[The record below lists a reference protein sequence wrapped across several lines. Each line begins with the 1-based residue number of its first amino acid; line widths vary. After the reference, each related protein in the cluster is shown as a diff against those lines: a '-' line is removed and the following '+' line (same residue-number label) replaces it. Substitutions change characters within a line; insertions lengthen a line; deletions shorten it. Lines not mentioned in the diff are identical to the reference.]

1 MNFEEIIKYYLH
13 GKKLKWLSIND
24 VTYQMTMTLG
34 QIFRALMEMSNC
46 HFKTHHWNPK
56 TMSCHLRMN
65 LLMTK
70 IVPIVIF
77 FLKFTVEQRNYL
89 IVDENIG
96 VKAPQEVDV
105 IELWQRNS
113 TIVNDVRQICRQ
125 IFDVP
130 WIGKPVVVA
139 PATKFV
145 ISKSFLF
152 I

>member
-1 MNFEEIIKYYLH
+1 
-13 GKKLKWLSIND
+13 
-24 VTYQMTMTLG
+24 
-34 QIFRALMEMSNC
+34 
-46 HFKTHHWNPK
+46 
-56 TMSCHLRMN
+56 MSCHLRMN

-145 ISKSFLF
+145 ISKNFFYLKNGISFHLDNRKLKLENQVQF
-152 I
+152 V